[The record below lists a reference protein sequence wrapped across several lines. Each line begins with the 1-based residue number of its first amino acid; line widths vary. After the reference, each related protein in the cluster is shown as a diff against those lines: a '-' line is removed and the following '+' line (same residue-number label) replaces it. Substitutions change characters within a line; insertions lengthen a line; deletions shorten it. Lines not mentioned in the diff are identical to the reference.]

1 MKREKERLIGVLSG
15 LEVDRAPCICPGGMM
30 NMITSDIICMEGV
43 DDSSIHTCPETMARL
58 AMRVNKEDCFENI
71 GLPFCMT
78 IEAELLGAPVD
89 LGCDVVEPHVKAY
102 CYNSVDEWDVLPIVN
117 HHIGRG
123 QVVLDAIKIIK
134 RMQVGT
140 PIIGNVTGPI
150 STAASLI
157 EPVDFYK
164 SLRKNPESAHKFL
177 SVVTE
182 SILTFAKL
190 QIEAG
195 ADVIALSEP
204 SGTGEILGPKLFG
217 EFVVPYINRITE
229 TVLSL
234 GAKSIV
240 HICGKMDKAYGEMA
254 NIHADA
260 LSFDALVNM
269 REARSALTNRCLM
282 GNVSTYA
289 LEFATPDKITQLT
302 KLCLKQG
309 VDIVAPACGLGMKS
323 PTENIQAMTKAVREV
338 CDV

>member
-190 QIEAG
+190 
-195 ADVIALSEP
+195 
-204 SGTGEILGPKLFG
+204 
-217 EFVVPYINRITE
+217 
-229 TVLSL
+229 
-234 GAKSIV
+234 
-240 HICGKMDKAYGEMA
+240 
-254 NIHADA
+254 
-260 LSFDALVNM
+260 
-269 REARSALTNRCLM
+269 
-282 GNVSTYA
+282 
-289 LEFATPDKITQLT
+289 
-302 KLCLKQG
+302 
-309 VDIVAPACGLGMKS
+309 
-323 PTENIQAMTKAVREV
+323 
-338 CDV
+338 